1 MKSFT
6 DQPIMKKIILLTLVL
21 ATVAGCKKDPTKTPP
36 PIPYFQHIMGDY
48 GGIRVN
54 THWVD
59 TVVGYAHD
67 SSAIVIS
74 LIDEGHDSVVSLAF
88 NPPYASE
95 QFSYAFS
102 QGVLIPLSHY
112 HPAVLSIS
120 NDSLYFRHQP
130 GLGPYWTECFA
141 FKLISPQ

>member
-1 MKSFT
+1 MMKISLRL
-6 DQPIMKKIILLTLVL
+6 ILLLVVIS
-21 ATVAGCKKDPTKTPP
+21 ACSKDPKVP
-36 PIPYFQHIMGDY
+36 PITPYFQHIMGDY

-67 SSAIVIS
+67 TSAIVVS

-88 NPPYASE
+88 SPPYGSE
-95 QFSYAFS
+95 LFTFTFS
-102 QGVLIPLSHY
+102 QGVLSPLSHY

-141 FKLISPQ
+141 FKLNSPQ